1 MTYNLDEAK
10 PFLKWVGGKRQLLT
24 VLEHKLPKQ
33 LDAWSDF
40 TYIEPF
46 VGGGAMLFFMLKK
59 YPNIKNAVI
68 NDINFNLIRAYKQMK
83 SNPEKLIAHL
93 LKIQTAYL
101 KIKSE
106 VDRKVFFLSVRERF
120 NSGELSDIDNTVYL
134 IFLNK
139 TCFNGLYRVNSKG
152 LFNVPFGRYSNPLIC
167 DEKTIYTDSELLQKV
182 EILNGDFELTEPYT
196 TSNSFLYFDPPYR
209 PLNATSCFNSY
220 AKETFDD
227 NEQIR
232 LKKYADRLTKKQCLL
247 LLSNSDGKGINPSD
261 DFFDNLYRD
270 YIIERVYAKRSI
282 NSKKEL
288 RGALTELLIRNY
300 TRTNASEKDALT
312 HRLQPTT
319 HYERST
325 YPTTI

>member
-1 MTYNLDEAK
+1 MDYNLDEVK
-10 PFLKWVGGKRQLLT
+10 PFLKWAGGKRQLLT
-24 VLEHKLPKQ
+24 VLENKLPKI
-33 LDAWSDF
+33 LEGGDDF

-68 NDINFNLIRAYKQMK
+68 NDININLIKAYKFIK
-83 SNPEKLIAHL
+83 SSPEKLIAQL
-93 LKIQTAYL
+93 LKIQTEYL
-101 KIKSE
+101 KIKLE
-106 VDRKVFFLSVRERF
+106 ADRKAFFLNIRERF
-120 NSGELSDIDNTVYL
+120 NSGELSDMDNTAYL

-167 DEKTIYTDSELLQKV
+167 DEKTIYADSELLQKV
-182 EILNGDFELTEPYT
+182 HVLNGDFESTEPYAT
-196 TSNSFLYFDPPYR
+196 ANTFLYFDPPYR
-209 PLNATSCFNSY
+209 PLNTTSCFNSY
-220 AKETFDD
+220 AKEIFDD

-232 LKKYADRLTKKQCLL
+232 LKRYIDRLTKKRCLL
-247 LLSNSDGKGINPSD
+247 LLSNSDGKGKNPYN
-261 DFFDNLYRD
+261 DFFDSLYQD
-270 YIIERVYAKRSI
+270 YIIERIYAKRAI

-300 TRTNASEKDALT
+300 TLTDTLKKQTLTNI
-312 HRLQPTT
+312 LQQTSY
-319 HYERST
+319 HERSA

>member
-1 MTYNLDEAK
+1 MTYNLDEVK
-10 PFLKWVGGKRQLLT
+10 PFLKWAGGKRQLLT
-24 VLEHKLPKQ
+24 VLENKLPKI
-33 LDAWSDF
+33 LDIGDDF

-59 YPNIKNAVI
+59 YPNIKRAVI
-68 NDINFNLIRAYKQMK
+68 NDININLIKAYKIVK
-83 SNPEKLIAHL
+83 SSPEKLIAHL

-106 VDRKVFFLSVRERF
+106 ADRKVFFFSIRERF
-120 NSGELSDIDNTVYL
+120 NSGELSDMDSTVYL

-152 LFNVPFGRYSNPLIC
+152 IFNVPFGRYSNPLIC
-167 DEKTIYTDSELLQKV
+167 DEKTIYADSELLQKV
-182 EILNGDFELTEPYT
+182 HILNGDFESTEPYT
-196 TSNSFLYFDPPYR
+196 TENTFLYFDPPYR
-209 PLNATSCFNSY
+209 PLNTTSCFNSY
-220 AKETFDD
+220 AKEIFDD

-232 LKKYADRLTKKQCLL
+232 LKRYIDRLTQKRCLL